1 MQSGDS
7 DAVWLMQVE
16 KKKKNYLLSIQ
27 CDTFLIRLQLLEFKP
42 SLHIL
47 VLFMFSVLSES
58 GST

>member
-16 KKKKNYLLSIQ
+16 KKNYLLSIQ
-27 CDTFLIRLQLLEFKP
+27 CDTFLIRLQLLEFKL

>member
-16 KKKKNYLLSIQ
+16 KKKNYLLSIQ
-27 CDTFLIRLQLLEFKP
+27 CDTFLIRLKLLEFKP
-42 SLHIL
+42 SLRIS

>member
-16 KKKKNYLLSIQ
+16 KKNYLLSIQ

-42 SLHIL
+42 SLRIS